1 MTKKTLIDAGLSEE
15 QADKIMEELESGYV
29 PKADHDAVAEKL
41 RLAEEKVETT
51 EEALKKFNGVDVDD
65 LKGQIEKL
73 SGDLK
78 QKDTD
83 YQQKIADMEFN
94 TALDA
99 AITAAKGKNTK
110 AIRAL
115 LDIDTLKGSKN
126 QQEDMKAAIAQA
138 AKENDYLF
146 GDTNQQHY
154 NPPAGGKPNTVTDM
168 ASALAEHY
176 NK

>member
-1 MTKKTLIDAGLSEE
+1 MTKKTLIAAGLSEE
-15 QADKIMEELESGYV
+15 QADKIMEELESDYV

-41 RLAEEKVETT
+41 RLAEGKVETT
-51 EEALKKFNGVDVDD
+51 EEALKKFDGVDVDD
-65 LKGQIEKL
+65 LKDQIEKL
-73 SGDLK
+73 GKDLK

-115 LDIDTLKGSKN
+115 LDIDTLKTSKN

-146 GDTNQQHY
+146 GDANQPHY
-154 NPPAGGKPNTVTDM
+154 EPPAGGKPNTVSDM